1 MLNFLLSPIGRWV
14 AVGILALALW
24 GGLKYYHHQAQVAR
38 ERAAIAEKTTEVQ
51 DEKRKV
57 AERIQELTPDELA
70 AYYRT
75 GVLPPRKSRSTTP

>member
-14 AVGILALALW
+14 AVGIVLLTLW
-24 GGLKYYHHQAQVAR
+24 GGQKYYRYQAQVAR

-57 AERIQELTPDELA
+57 AERILELNDTELA
-70 AYYRT
+70 EYYRT
-75 GVLPPRKSRSTTP
+75 GVLPPRKSRRPAP